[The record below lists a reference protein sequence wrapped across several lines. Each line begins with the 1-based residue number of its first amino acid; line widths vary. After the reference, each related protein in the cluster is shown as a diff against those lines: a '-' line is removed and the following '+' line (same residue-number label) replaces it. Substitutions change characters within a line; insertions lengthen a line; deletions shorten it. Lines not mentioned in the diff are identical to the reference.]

1 MEISQLPGL
10 GPKRA
15 EALRKAGLNSV
26 ADLLYNIP
34 RTYLD
39 QTKVTPIGNC
49 HVGDKVVLIG
59 TIQRSG
65 IVRGRKSRF
74 VATLT
79 DGSGEMQ
86 LLFFQGANYW
96 AKKIQNGTRW
106 LVAGTVG
113 EYRGLQ
119 MSHPDMQPFDEDEEF
134 SGSIQPVYPIS
145 ESCREARMEQK
156 FFRKLYKTIFNFP
169 GLTLPGLCPRVLTD
183 YLKFRPVMEN
193 LRTLHMPK
201 EFPAIYK
208 AKREL
213 KVLELL
219 PFCLRMVKRRENQ
232 KMRGHER
239 CIDLGSV
246 MAAKS
251 QLPFSLTH
259 GQEEALDTII
269 AGLNGKKQFHALLQ
283 GDVGCGKTVVAML
296 AMMAVC
302 GGGRLVAGSDM
313 RVVGNGAA
321 ARVLNGAEGQAL
333 NSALN
338 SAEPAPSA
346 SGTATAVAGN
356 GMREQCAL
364 MVPTDILARQHFKSL
379 KPFFDAAGLNV
390 RLLVGATPAAEKKVI
405 LGEIQMGLADVV
417 IGTHALFSK
426 DVIFARL
433 GLVVID
439 EQHRFGVGQRE
450 ALLAKGNYPDMLVM
464 SATPIPRSLAMTLYG
479 DLKVISIK
487 EKPAGRKPIKT
498 RLVNAAKREDMKK
511 FICKEALGGNLCYW
525 IASRVGSDEEGNARS
540 VDEIVEELQS
550 FIAGPGRAINGS
562 INSSINGAGHA
573 GTNGAA
579 AQAGVNGATQAGLN
593 GATNQALNG
602 AATQVLNGA
611 GLKVAGVHGQMD
623 EKQRDEIIAQFAAG
637 KIHILVATT
646 VIEVGVNVPA
656 ANLMVIDQPDRFGLA
671 QLHQL
676 RGRVGR
682 GNMEA
687 WCFLMIPEGDAA
699 ETSMERLSQFS
710 QTEDGFE
717 IAELDLMNR
726 GAGNL
731 EGNEQSGAWVFRWF
745 DWIADQELISQT
757 LETAEKILNDKVAFD
772 ENAREQIQAW
782 YGEKDFKNEDGVH

>member
-10 GPKRA
+10 GPKRV
-15 EALRKAGLNSV
+15 EALHKAGLNSV

-49 HVGDKVVLIG
+49 RVGEKVVLIG
-59 TIQRSG
+59 RISRSG

-74 VATLT
+74 VATLS
-79 DGSGEMQ
+79 DGTGEIQ
-86 LLFFQGANYW
+86 LLFFHAASFW
-96 AKKIQNGTRW
+96 ARRIKNDTRW
-106 LVAGTVG
+106 LVTGQVG
-113 EYRGLQ
+113 EFRGLQ
-119 MSHPDMQPFDEDEEF
+119 MTHPDIQPLDDDEEF
-134 SGSIQPVYPIS
+134 SGCIQPVYSIS
-145 ESCREARMEQK
+145 EACRDARMEQK
-156 FFRKLYKTIFNFP
+156 FFRGLYKTIFNFP
-169 GLTLPGLCPRVLTD
+169 GLTLPGLCPRELTD
-183 YLKFRPVMEN
+183 YLHFAPVMQN
-193 LRTLHMPK
+193 LRTLHQPK
-201 EFPAIYK
+201 EFPAIYR

-232 KMRGHER
+232 KLRGHER
-239 CIDLGSV
+239 QIDLGTV
-246 MAAKS
+246 MAAKAR
-251 QLPFSLTH
+251 LPFSLTR
-259 GQEEALDTII
+259 GQEDALDTIV

-302 GGGRLVAGSDM
+302 GAG
-313 RVVGNGAA
+313 
-321 ARVLNGAEGQAL
+321 LNGAG
-333 NSALN
+333 
-338 SAEPAPSA
+338 
-346 SGTATAVAGN
+346 G

-364 MVPTDILARQHFKSL
+364 MVPTDILARQHYKSL

-390 RLLVGATPAAEKKVI
+390 RLLVGATPAAERKVI
-405 LGEIQMGLADVV
+405 LGELQMGLADVV

-426 DVIFARL
+426 DVIFSRL
-433 GLVVID
+433 GFVIID

-450 ALLAKGNYPDMLVM
+450 ALLAKGDYPDMLVM

-479 DLKVISIK
+479 DLKVVSIK

-511 FICKEALGGNLCYW
+511 FICSEAAGGNLCYW
-525 IASRVGSDEEGNARS
+525 IASRVGTDEEGGARS
-540 VDEIVEELQS
+540 VDEIVEELRAY
-550 FIAGPGRAINGS
+550 IAGPGRAVLGS
-562 INSSINGAGHA
+562 
-573 GTNGAA
+573 AA
-579 AQAGVNGATQAGLN
+579 ELN
-593 GATNQALNG
+593 GATAGSATALNG
-602 AATQVLNGA
+602 AA
-611 GLKVAGVHGQMD
+611 LKVAGVHGQMD
-623 EKQRDEIIAQFAAG
+623 EAERDEIIAQFAAG
-637 KIHILVATT
+637 KIQILVATT

-682 GNMEA
+682 GDAQA

-699 ETSMERLSQFS
+699 ESSMERLSQFS

-717 IAELDLMNR
+717 IAELDLQNR

-745 DWIADQELISQT
+745 DWIADQELISRT
-757 LETAEKILNDKVAFD
+757 IETAEHILHDKEAFSD
-772 ENAREQIQAW
+772 AAREKIQAW
-782 YGEKDFKNEDGVH
+782 YGEKEFVNEDGVH

>member
-15 EALRKAGLNSV
+15 EALRKAGLGSV

-39 QTKVTPIGNC
+39 HTKVTPIGQC
-49 HVGDKVVLIG
+49 RAGDKVVLIG
-59 TIQRSG
+59 TIKRAG
-65 IVRGRKSRF
+65 IVRGRRSRF
-74 VATLT
+74 MATLT
-79 DGSGEMQ
+79 DGTGEIQ
-86 LLFFQGANYW
+86 LLFFQGTSYW
-96 AKKIQNGTRW
+96 ARRIKNDTRW
-106 LVAGTVG
+106 CVSGAVG

-119 MSHPDMQPFDEDEEF
+119 MTHPDMQPFDDDEEF
-134 SGSIQPVYPIS
+134 TGAILPVYPIS
-145 ESCREARMEQK
+145 EACREARMEQK
-156 FFRKLYKTIFNFP
+156 FFRKLYKTIFGFP

-183 YLKFRPVMEN
+183 YLRFAPVMQN
-193 LRTLHMPK
+193 LRTLHLPK

-232 KMRGHER
+232 KLRGHER
-239 CIDLGSV
+239 QIDLGTV
-246 MAAKS
+246 MAAKAS
-251 QLPFSLTH
+251 LPFTLTR
-259 GQEEALDTII
+259 GQEEALNTIV

-302 GGGRLVAGSDM
+302 GGGSVASSDM
-313 RVVGNGAA
+313 
-321 ARVLNGAEGQAL
+321 
-333 NSALN
+333 
-338 SAEPAPSA
+338 P
-346 SGTATAVAGN
+346 AGN

-364 MVPTDILARQHFKSL
+364 MVPTDILARQHYKSL

-405 LGEIQMGLADVV
+405 LGEIQMGLADIV

-426 DVIFARL
+426 DVIFSRL
-433 GLVVID
+433 GFVVID

-450 ALLAKGNYPDMLVM
+450 ALLAKGDYPDMLVM

-498 RLVNAAKREDMKK
+498 RLVNASKREDMKK
-511 FICKEALGGNLCYW
+511 FICKEAATGNLCYW
-525 IASRVGSDEEGNARS
+525 IASRVGSDDEGGARS
-540 VDEIVEELQS
+540 VDEIVEELRS
-550 FIAGPGRAINGS
+550 YVAGPGAVLNSATSGS
-562 INSSINGAGHA
+562 TA
-573 GTNGAA
+573 
-579 AQAGVNGATQAGLN
+579 
-593 GATNQALNG
+593 ALNG
-602 AATQVLNGA
+602 AA
-611 GLKVAGVHGQMD
+611 LKVAGVHGQMD
-623 EKQRDEIIAQFAAG
+623 ENERDAIIAQFAAG

-682 GNMEA
+682 GDREA
-687 WCFLMIPEGDAA
+687 WCFLMIPEGDTAD
-699 ETSMERLSQFS
+699 TSMERLSQFS

-717 IAELDLMNR
+717 IAELDLQTR

-731 EGNEQSGAWVFRWF
+731 EGYEQSGAWVFRWF

-757 LETAEKILNDKVAFD
+757 LETAEHILHDKESFD
-772 ENAREQIQAW
+772 DTAREQIQAW
-782 YGEKDFKNEDGVH
+782 YGEKEFTNEDGVH

>member
-10 GPKRA
+10 GPKRV
-15 EALRKAGLNSV
+15 EALRKAGLNSI

-49 HVGDKVVLIG
+49 RVGEKVVLIG
-59 TIQRSG
+59 KISRSG

-74 VATLT
+74 VATLS
-79 DGSGEMQ
+79 DGTGEIQ
-86 LLFFQGANYW
+86 LLFFHAATFW
-96 AKKIQNGTRW
+96 ARRIKNDTRW
-106 LVAGTVG
+106 LVTGQIG
-113 EYRGLQ
+113 EFRGLQ
-119 MSHPDMQPFDEDEEF
+119 LTHPEMQQLDDDEEF
-134 SGSIQPVYPIS
+134 NGCIQPVYSIS
-145 ESCREARMEQK
+145 EACRDARMEQK
-156 FFRKLYKTIFNFP
+156 FFRGLYKTIFNFP
-169 GLTLPGLCPRVLTD
+169 GLTLSGLCPRELTD
-183 YLKFRPVMEN
+183 YLHFAPVMQN
-193 LRTLHMPK
+193 LRALHQPK
-201 EFPAIYK
+201 DFPSIYR

-232 KMRGHER
+232 KLRGHER
-239 CIDLGSV
+239 QIDLGTV
-246 MAAKS
+246 MATKAK
-251 QLPFSLTH
+251 LPFSLTR
-259 GQEEALDTII
+259 GQDDALDTIV

-302 GGGRLVAGSDM
+302 GAGGD
-313 RVVGNGAA
+313 
-321 ARVLNGAEGQAL
+321 
-333 NSALN
+333 
-338 SAEPAPSA
+338 
-346 SGTATAVAGN
+346 AVAET

-364 MVPTDILARQHFKSL
+364 MVPTDILARQHYKSL

-390 RLLVGATPAAEKKVI
+390 RLLVGATPAAERKVI
-405 LGEIQMGLADVV
+405 LGELQMGLADVV

-426 DVIFARL
+426 DVIFSRL
-433 GLVVID
+433 GFVVID

-450 ALLAKGNYPDMLVM
+450 ALLAKGDYPDMLVM

-479 DLKVISIK
+479 DLKVVSIK

-498 RLVNAAKREDMKK
+498 RLVNASKREDMKK
-511 FICKEALGGNLCYW
+511 FICKEAASGNLCYW
-525 IASRVGSDEEGNARS
+525 IASRVGSDDEGGARS
-540 VDEIVEELQS
+540 VDEIVEELRAY
-550 FIAGPGRAINGS
+550 IAGPGRAILSEATSGASRALNDA
-562 INSSINGAGHA
+562 ISS
-573 GTNGAA
+573 
-579 AQAGVNGATQAGLN
+579 ATG
-593 GATNQALNG
+593 ALNG
-602 AATQVLNGA
+602 AA
-611 GLKVAGVHGQMD
+611 LKVAGVHGQMD
-623 EKQRDEIIAQFAAG
+623 EAERDGIIAQFAAG
-637 KIHILVATT
+637 KIQILVATT

-682 GNMEA
+682 GDAQA

-699 ETSMERLSQFS
+699 DTSMERLSQFS

-731 EGNEQSGAWVFRWF
+731 EGNEQSGAWGFRWF

-757 LETAEKILNDKVAFD
+757 LETAEHILKDRDAFD
-772 ENAREQIQAW
+772 DTAREKIQAW
-782 YGEKDFKNEDGVH
+782 YGEKEFANEDGVH

>member
-15 EALRKAGLNSV
+15 EALRKAGLNSI

-39 QTKVTPIGNC
+39 HTKVTPIGQC
-49 HVGDKVVLIG
+49 HAGDKVVLIG
-59 TIQRSG
+59 TIKRAG
-65 IVRGRKSRF
+65 VVRGRRSRF
-74 VATLT
+74 MATLT
-79 DGSGEMQ
+79 DGTGEIQ
-86 LLFFQGANYW
+86 LLFFQGTSYW
-96 AKKIQNGTRW
+96 ARRIKNDTRW
-106 LVAGTVG
+106 CVSGAVG

-119 MSHPDMQPFDEDEEF
+119 MTHPDMQPFDDDEEF
-134 SGSIQPVYPIS
+134 TGAILPVYPIS
-145 ESCREARMEQK
+145 EACREARMEQK

-193 LRTLHMPK
+193 LRTLHLPH

-232 KMRGHER
+232 KLRGHER
-239 CIDLGSV
+239 QIDLGTV
-246 MAAKS
+246 MAAKAS
-251 QLPFSLTH
+251 LPFTLTR
-259 GQEEALDTII
+259 GQEEALDTIV

-302 GGGRLVAGSDM
+302 G
-313 RVVGNGAA
+313 
-321 ARVLNGAEGQAL
+321 
-333 NSALN
+333 
-338 SAEPAPSA
+338 
-346 SGTATAVAGN
+346 VAGN

-364 MVPTDILARQHFKSL
+364 MVPTDILARQHYKSL

-405 LGEIQMGLADVV
+405 LGELQMGLADIV

-426 DVIFARL
+426 DVIFSRL
-433 GLVVID
+433 GFVVID

-450 ALLAKGNYPDMLVM
+450 ALLAKGDYPDMLVM

-479 DLKVISIK
+479 DLKVVSIK

-498 RLVNAAKREDMKK
+498 RLVNASKREDMKK
-511 FICKEALGGNLCYW
+511 FICKEAATGNLCYW
-525 IASRVGSDEEGNARS
+525 IASRVGSDDEGGARS
-540 VDEIVEELQS
+540 VDEIVEELRAYV
-550 FIAGPGRAINGS
+550 AGPGS
-562 INSSINGAGHA
+562 IALGATSG
-573 GTNGAA
+573 
-579 AQAGVNGATQAGLN
+579 QAGS
-593 GATNQALNG
+593 LNG
-602 AATQVLNGA
+602 AA
-611 GLKVAGVHGQMD
+611 LKVAGVHGQMD
-623 EKQRDEIIAQFAAG
+623 ENERDQIIAQFAAG

-682 GNMEA
+682 GDREA
-687 WCFLMIPEGDAA
+687 WCFLMIPEGDTAD
-699 ETSMERLSQFS
+699 TSMERLSQFS

-717 IAELDLMNR
+717 IAELDLQNR

-757 LETAEKILNDKVAFD
+757 LETAEHILHDSESFD
-772 ENAREQIQAW
+772 DTAREQIQAW
-782 YGEKDFKNEDGVH
+782 YGEKEFTNEDGVH

>member
-10 GPKRA
+10 GPKRV
-15 EALRKAGLNSV
+15 EALRKAGLCSI

-39 QTKVTPIGNC
+39 QTKVTQIGNC
-49 HVGDKVVLIG
+49 HVGEKVVLIG
-59 TIQRSG
+59 RISRSG
-65 IVRGRKSRF
+65 IVRGRRSRF
-74 VATLT
+74 VATLS
-79 DGSGEMQ
+79 DGTGEIQ
-86 LLFFQGANYW
+86 LLFFNAASFW
-96 AKKIQNGTRW
+96 SRKIKNDTRW
-106 LVAGTVG
+106 LVTGQVG
-113 EYRGLQ
+113 EFRGLQ
-119 MSHPDMQPFDEDEEF
+119 ITHPEMQPFDEDEEF
-134 SGSIQPVYPIS
+134 SGAIQPVYSIS
-145 ESCREARMEQK
+145 EACRDARMEQK
-156 FFRKLYKTIFNFP
+156 FFRGLYKTIFNFP
-169 GLTLPGLCPRVLTD
+169 GLTLPGLCPRELTDYRLTLPGLCPRELTD
-183 YLKFRPVMEN
+183 YLHFAPVMQN
-193 LRTLHMPK
+193 LRTLHQPK
-201 EFPAIYK
+201 EFPAIYR

-232 KMRGHER
+232 KLRGHER
-239 CIDLGSV
+239 QIDLGTV
-246 MAAKS
+246 MAAKAR
-251 QLPFSLTH
+251 LPFSLTR
-259 GQEEALDTII
+259 GQEEALDTIV

-302 GGGRLVAGSDM
+302 GANGNDVA
-313 RVVGNGAA
+313 
-321 ARVLNGAEGQAL
+321 E
-333 NSALN
+333 
-338 SAEPAPSA
+338 
-346 SGTATAVAGN
+346 T

-364 MVPTDILARQHFKSL
+364 MVPTDILARQHYKSL

-405 LGEIQMGLADVV
+405 LGELQMGLADVV

-426 DVIFARL
+426 DVIFSRL
-433 GLVVID
+433 GFVIID

-450 ALLAKGNYPDMLVM
+450 ALLAKGDYPDMLVM

-479 DLKVISIK
+479 DLKVVSIK

-511 FICKEALGGNLCYW
+511 FICNEAAHGNLCYW
-525 IASRVGSDEEGNARS
+525 IASRVGTDEEGGARS
-540 VDEIVEELQS
+540 VDEIVEEL
-550 FIAGPGRAINGS
+550 RAFTS
-562 INSSINGAGHA
+562 
-573 GTNGAA
+573 
-579 AQAGVNGATQAGLN
+579 
-593 GATNQALNG
+593 
-602 AATQVLNGA
+602 
-611 GLKVAGVHGQMD
+611 LKVAGVHGQMD
-623 EKQRDEIIAQFAAG
+623 ENERDAIIAQFAAG

-682 GNMEA
+682 GDAQA

-699 ETSMERLSQFS
+699 ESSMERLSQFS

-717 IAELDLMNR
+717 IAELDLQNR

-757 LETAEKILNDKVAFD
+757 LETAEHILKDRDVFD
-772 ENAREQIQAW
+772 DAARAKIQAW
-782 YGEKDFKNEDGVH
+782 YGEKEFVNEDGVH

>member
-10 GPKRA
+10 GPKRV
-15 EALRKAGLNSV
+15 EALRKAGLNSI

-49 HVGDKVVLIG
+49 RVGEKVVLIG
-59 TIQRSG
+59 RISRSG

-74 VATLT
+74 VATLS
-79 DGSGEMQ
+79 DGTGEIQ
-86 LLFFQGANYW
+86 LLFFHAASFW
-96 AKKIQNGTRW
+96 ARRIKNDTRW
-106 LVAGTVG
+106 LVTGQIG
-113 EYRGLQ
+113 EFRGLQ
-119 MSHPDMQPFDEDEEF
+119 LTHPEMQQLDDDEEF
-134 SGSIQPVYPIS
+134 NGCIQPVYSIS
-145 ESCREARMEQK
+145 EACRDARMEQK
-156 FFRKLYKTIFNFP
+156 FFRGLYKTIFNFP
-169 GLTLPGLCPRVLTD
+169 GLTLSGLCPRELTD
-183 YLKFRPVMEN
+183 YLHFAPVMQN
-193 LRTLHMPK
+193 LRTLHQPK
-201 EFPAIYK
+201 DFPSIYR

-232 KMRGHER
+232 KLRGHER
-239 CIDLGSV
+239 QIDLGTV
-246 MAAKS
+246 MATKAK
-251 QLPFSLTH
+251 LPFSLTR
-259 GQEEALDTII
+259 GQDDALDTIV

-302 GGGRLVAGSDM
+302 GAGGD
-313 RVVGNGAA
+313 
-321 ARVLNGAEGQAL
+321 
-333 NSALN
+333 
-338 SAEPAPSA
+338 
-346 SGTATAVAGN
+346 AVAET

-364 MVPTDILARQHFKSL
+364 MVPTDILARQHYKSL

-390 RLLVGATPAAEKKVI
+390 RLLVGATPAAERKVI
-405 LGEIQMGLADVV
+405 LGELQMGLADVV

-426 DVIFARL
+426 DVIFSRL
-433 GLVVID
+433 GFVVID

-450 ALLAKGNYPDMLVM
+450 ALLAKGDYPDMLVM

-479 DLKVISIK
+479 DLKVVSIK

-511 FICKEALGGNLCYW
+511 FICKEAASGNLCYW
-525 IASRVGSDEEGNARS
+525 IASRVGSDDEGGARS
-540 VDEIVEELQS
+540 VDEIVEELRAY
-550 FIAGPGRAINGS
+550 IAGPGRA
-562 INSSINGAGHA
+562 
-573 GTNGAA
+573 
-579 AQAGVNGATQAGLN
+579 
-593 GATNQALNG
+593 
-602 AATQVLNGA
+602 VLNGST
-611 GLKVAGVHGQMD
+611 LKVAGVHGQMD
-623 EKQRDEIIAQFAAG
+623 EAERDGIIAQFAAD
-637 KIHILVATT
+637 KIQILVATT

-682 GNMEA
+682 GDAQA

-699 ETSMERLSQFS
+699 DTSMERLSQFS

-757 LETAEKILNDKVAFD
+757 LETAEHILKDRETFD
-772 ENAREQIQAW
+772 DAAREKIQAW
-782 YGEKDFKNEDGVH
+782 YGEKEFANEDGVH